1 MGMVM
6 VKCPQTG
13 HAIPTGIKTDS
24 ESFGRRAVFF
34 SRTRCPICR
43 TDHAWFA
50 REAWVDEP
58 GIRAASW
65 RVAPDMDAMAAGHD
79 AAVQIIDTCA
89 QPDRTVLQ
97 QDHAMSSCRD
107 PI

>member
-13 HAIPTGIKTDS
+13 HAIPTGIEIDR
-24 ESFGRRAVFF
+24 ESFGRSAVFF

-43 TDHAWFA
+43 ADHAWFA

-58 GIRAASW
+58 RIRIRRRNAESLA
-65 RVAPDMDAMAAGHD
+65 
-79 AAVQIIDTCA
+79 
-89 QPDRTVLQ
+89 
-97 QDHAMSSCRD
+97 
-107 PI
+107 

>member
-13 HAIPTGIKTDS
+13 QEIPTGIETDRERFARS
-24 ESFGRRAVFF
+24 AVFF
-34 SRTRCPICR
+34 ARTRCALCR

-58 GIRAASW
+58 VR
-65 RVAPDMDAMAAGHD
+65 RVRHSEISLA
-79 AAVQIIDTCA
+79 
-89 QPDRTVLQ
+89 
-97 QDHAMSSCRD
+97 
-107 PI
+107 